1 MSAPAIPT
9 LFDATGMTIPPSIV
23 PATPSSDPA
32 VAAYGTKIEVLSA
45 ASPEAFTVING
56 IGDIAG
62 PNVQLGEIETT
73 SHSTGI
79 PHKTFMPTL
88 IDDGDLSFPCYFNPS
103 DPTHSLY
110 SPFGLENLLQNRAV
124 TKFRITDPTLRTRE
138 IRGFVKQLNETFPV
152 QGICQRA
159 VTIRISGAPVD
170 VSAEVTLVPTEDLTE
185 TAAGSAKTIAV
196 TSASTQ
202 AWIAVS
208 NVSWIV
214 ITTGG
219 TPTVG
224 DGSVGYTV
232 SASTAPTPART
243 GVITIGNKTFTV
255 TQAAGV

>member
-1 MSAPAIPT
+1 V
-9 LFDATGMTIPPSIV
+9 LQ
-23 PATPSSDPA
+23 
-32 VAAYGTKIEVLSA
+32 AALIEVGAKLPLSA
-45 ASPEAFTVING
+45 HRLVELDEAGVP
-56 IGDIAG
+56 G
-62 PNVQLGEIETT
+62 PVVDV
-73 SHSTGI
+73 
-79 PHKTFMPTL
+79 MVA
-88 IDDGDLSFPCYFNPS
+88 LSFPEKFIIERPTGSNYGGGYGGGGFGGTL
-103 DPTHSLY
+103 DPWLMASELAWLSLY

-170 VSAEVTLVPTEDLTE
+170 VSADVTLVPTNNLLE
-185 TAAGSAKTIAV
+185 TAAGGAHTIAV

-224 DGSVGYTV
+224 DGTVDYTV

-243 GVITIGNKTFTV
+243 GVITVGNKSFTV